1 MMMAGVSMQEM
12 NDPTNYRYQND
23 GHFAGGI
30 FAPAQDQDDG
40 LNEEGSFNFED
51 PHTPV
56 GR

>member
-30 FAPAQDQDDG
+30 FAPA
-40 LNEEGSFNFED
+40 
-51 PHTPV
+51 
-56 GR
+56 